1 MHDAYRVD
9 KGGKP
14 TFDRVMRGLDVL
26 KRHQVDWN
34 VLTTIHA
41 INGDHGRVV
50 YTFLRDELGATF
62 IQYIPIIERATEQTL
77 PIADAGWGGG
87 VKGRPLYTQD
97 GNLVT
102 HRSVGP
108 QQYGRFL
115 IDVFEEWVRRD
126 VGAVYVQMFD
136 TALANWYGEPGGMCV
151 HAKTCGHQLALEHT
165 GDLYSCDH
173 YVEPGYLLGNIK
185 DKHMLELIV
194 LPQQRQFGQDKHDT
208 LTRYCRDCD
217 VRFACN
223 GGCPKDRFA
232 TSPYGEPG
240 QHYLCPS
247 YQDFFRHVR
256 GPMEAMA
263 GLLRAGRAPAELM
276 DTFAAQD
283 ARRGRN
289 DPCTCG
295 SGRKWKRCHGTEP
308 AR

>member
-1 MHDAYRVD
+1 
-9 KGGKP
+9 
-14 TFDRVMRGLDVL
+14 
-26 KRHQVDWN
+26 
-34 VLTTIHA
+34 
-41 INGDHGRVV
+41 
-50 YTFLRDELGATF
+50 
-62 IQYIPIIERATEQTL
+62 
-77 PIADAGWGGG
+77 
-87 VKGRPLYTQD
+87 
-97 GNLVT
+97 
-102 HRSVGP
+102 
-108 QQYGRFL
+108 
-115 IDVFEEWVRRD
+115 
-126 VGAVYVQMFD
+126 
-136 TALANWYGEPGGMCV
+136 MCV